1 MINIKAII
9 GSLFISTFIYGYI
22 YSFFSVLPLEHY
34 LIYTMG
40 ISIMQYNLLHSA
52 PFWLR
57 WTTNSLYGYIIGK
70 IGVGMSLILSSLL
83 VVIGQIIFVIGVF
96 FDNYAITCI
105 GRSIIG
111 LNFSRAIQNGL
122 CVYFFKDDIPI
133 ASSVLGIMRSA
144 MSVLLYATTQIIIH
158 STGIHNFLIISLS
171 PSIFSLLT
179 SLIYYPYHKL
189 RVKKNQ
195 DHNNS
200 IGESFEL
207 VWTLPRIYW
216 LFIITFL
223 LIDVATFIILSNI
236 TLLLQII
243 YDLPIATSNYYAI
256 IQPGLFIVI
265 GLPVGWFIKQYKLSI
280 HAMIISSILCS
291 ISCILFL
298 FEVNEV
304 LTMIIFSLSFMI
316 FNIAEFHSMVLSILS
331 NDIIPELLVDLK
343 AIDYSSNIDNIMKH
357 IEDTIPELEMI
368 AADNDVDIDNILPQD
383 ELEDNEIPQ
392 IIRTQINIA
401 TGIKEAIEAPV
412 LFVGLLSSGF
422 IIQPNNDTNSDGMS
436 FDFRNFLIL
445 SACLSFLGLISGLLY
460 LFLIKKKQA
469 RETNFNDIEMSTFQ
483 SKVAL

>member
-1 MINIKAII
+1 MLNIKAVI

-34 LIYTMG
+34 LIYNMG

-57 WTTNSLYGYIIGK
+57 WTTNSLYGYIICK
-70 IGVGMSLILSSLL
+70 IGVGLSLILSSLL
-83 VVIGQIIFVIGVF
+83 VVVGQVIFVFGVF
-96 FDNYAITCI
+96 FDNYAMTCI
-105 GRSIIG
+105 GRCIIG

-144 MSVLLYATTQIIIH
+144 MSVLLYATTQAIIH
-158 STGIHNFLIISLS
+158 STGIRIFLIISLS
-171 PSIFSLLT
+171 PSIFSLIT
-179 SLIYYPYHKL
+179 SLIYYPYHVL

-195 DHNNS
+195 DEDNT
-200 IGESFEL
+200 IGDSFEL
-207 VWTLPRIYW
+207 ILTLPGMYW
-216 LFIITFL
+216 VFIITFL

-243 YDLPIATSNYYAI
+243 YELPIATSNYYAI

-280 HAMIISSILCS
+280 HALIISSGLCVVS
-291 ISCILFL
+291 SILFL
-298 FEVNEV
+298 FAVNEI

-316 FNIAEFHSMVLSILS
+316 FNIAEFHSMVLSVLS
-331 NDIIPELLVDLK
+331 YDIIPKLLVDLK
-343 AIDYSSNIDNIMKH
+343 DIHSSSTIDNIMNN

-368 AADNDVDIDNILPQD
+368 VADNDFDDTLAHD
-383 ELEDNEIPQ
+383 EHDEQEEHETPQ

-401 TGIKEAIEAPV
+401 TGIKEAIEAPI
-412 LFVGLLSSGF
+412 LFIGLLCSGF
-422 IIQPNNDTNSDGMS
+422 IIQPNNDISSDGVS
-436 FDFRNFLIL
+436 FDFTYFLIL
-445 SACLSFLGLISGLLY
+445 SACLSFLGLITSLIY
-460 LFLIKKKQA
+460 LFLIKKSSKS
-469 RETNFNDIEMSTFQ
+469 NFNDIEMSTFQ